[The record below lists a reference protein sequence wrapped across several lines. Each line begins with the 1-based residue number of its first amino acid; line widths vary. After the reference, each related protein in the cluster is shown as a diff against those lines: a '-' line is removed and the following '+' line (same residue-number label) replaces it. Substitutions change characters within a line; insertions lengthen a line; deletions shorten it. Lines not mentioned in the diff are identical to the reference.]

1 MHLMHK
7 LYVSTLPYLQNCVR
21 NVELQTNKMRFRS
34 GRGGCASAPRDD
46 RYSDGDDDYRRY
58 DSSDDARY
66 KNSTSIN
73 P

>member
-21 NVELQTNKMRFRS
+21 NVELQTNKMRFRN
-34 GRGGCASAPRDD
+34 GRGGGCTSAPRDD

-58 DSSDDARY
+58 DSSDDERY
-66 KNSTSIN
+66 N
-73 P
+73 

>member
-21 NVELQTNKMRFRS
+21 NVELKTNKMRFRS
-34 GRGGCASAPRDD
+34 GRGGGCTSAPRDD

-58 DSSDDARY
+58 DSSDDERY
-66 KNSTSIN
+66 N
-73 P
+73 

>member
-34 GRGGCASAPRDD
+34 GRGGGCTSTPRDD

-58 DSSDDARY
+58 DSSDDERY
-66 KNSTSIN
+66 N
-73 P
+73 